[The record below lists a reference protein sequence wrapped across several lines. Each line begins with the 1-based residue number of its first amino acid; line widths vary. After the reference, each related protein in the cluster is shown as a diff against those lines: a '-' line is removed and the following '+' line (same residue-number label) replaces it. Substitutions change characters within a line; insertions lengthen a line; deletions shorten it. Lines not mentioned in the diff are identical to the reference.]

1 MNRGIGGVVLGVVLA
16 WAAVRADAPLS
27 LEESIQAANA
37 AWHEQDEAALRGIR
51 TELAA
56 GDREQDPALAAYYLA
71 WIDYRLATVNAGAGV
86 SGTRS
91 LLESCERILVEQLAE
106 DENFGEAWLL
116 LAACRWEGLITGDMG
131 AWSGVPQALSAESRG
146 MRLAGES
153 PRAPLVDAIGLLR
166 RPESLGGNSAH
177 AEQALQEGLRRF
189 AAAPAEGGVPVN
201 WGLDDLWLRLGDLYW
216 ARADRLRARDAYEQ
230 VLLLVPDSRIAR
242 QRLDALQSDPPA
254 PMAGFRL

>member
-1 MNRGIGGVVLGVVLA
+1 MNRGIGGVLLGLALA
-16 WAAVRADAPLS
+16 WATALADSPVS

-37 AWHEQDEAALRGIR
+37 AWHAQDEDALRDIR
-51 TELAA
+51 AELAA
-56 GDREQDPALAAYYLA
+56 DRLEEAPALAAYYLA
-71 WIDYRLATVNAGAGV
+71 WIDYRLATLTAGAGA

-91 LLESCERILVEQLAE
+91 LLESCERILTKELAE
-106 DENFGEAWLL
+106 DDTFGEAWLL
-116 LAACRWEGLITGDMG
+116 LAACRWEALIAGEMG

-166 RPESLGGNSAH
+166 RPESLGGSSAQ
-177 AEQALQEGLRRF
+177 AEQALREGLRRF
-189 AAAPAEGGVPVN
+189 AAVAPQDQGLVN

-216 ARADRLRARDAYEQ
+216 VRADRLRARDAYEQ

-242 QRLDALQSDPPA
+242 QRLDALQTDPPA
-254 PMAGFRL
+254 PTAGIKP